1 MSCFIIAEAG
11 VNHNGSVELAYKL
24 CDAAKAAGADAVK
37 FQIFDPDKLVTK
49 TAKKADYQTKN
60 DKSSD
65 TQYEMLKK
73 LALSNEE
80 FRSISKYC
88 NDIGIKFMA
97 TAFDEDSVDF
107 LYGLGVDT
115 IKVPSGEITNLPY
128 LIKISKLWNRI
139 IMSTG
144 MASFEEIK
152 EAYDVLSK
160 NGADVTVLHCTTEYP
175 APFETVNLN
184 AMNYLG
190 NSLHIKY
197 GYSDHTKGIEV
208 PVAAVAL
215 GATVIEKHFTLD
227 RNMEGPDHKASLNPD
242 ELKAMV
248 DAIRNVELSLGKE
261 EKIVNDCEKSN
272 RLVARKSIVAKT
284 NIKKG
289 EVLSELNLTTKRP
302 GTGVSPMRWYE
313 VIGTTAIRDFEQDE
327 LIEVKD

>member
-11 VNHNGSVELAYKL
+11 VNHNGDVNLAYKL
-24 CDAAKAAGADAVK
+24 CDAAKKAGADAVK

-60 DKSSD
+60 DRSSD

-80 FRSISKYC
+80 FKSVAKYC
-88 NDIGIKFMA
+88 KDIGIKFMA
-97 TAFDEDSVDF
+97 TAFDEDSVAF
-107 LYGLGVDT
+107 LHGLGVDT

-128 LIKISKLWNRI
+128 LVKIAELWKRI

-144 MASFEEIK
+144 MATFDEIE
-152 EAYDVLSK
+152 EAYKVLSA

-175 APFETVNLN
+175 APFETVNLK
-184 AMNYLG
+184 AMRYLG
-190 NSLHIKY
+190 RSLHVKY

-215 GATVIEKHFTLD
+215 GASVIEKHFTLD
-227 RNMEGPDHKASLNPD
+227 RRMDGPDHKASLEPS

-248 DAIRNVELSLGKE
+248 DAIRNVETSLGVEK
-261 EKIVNDCEKSN
+261 KIVNECEFRN

-284 NIKKG
+284 PIKKG
-289 EVLSELNLTTKRP
+289 ELLSEDNLTTKRP
-302 GTGVSPMRWYE
+302 GTGISPMRWYE
-313 VIGTTAIRDFEQDE
+313 VIGTPAIRDFGQDE
-327 LIEVKD
+327 LIEVE